1 MKKIVFNTIIFGV
14 FLGILSC
21 TNLDMVPLAQGSSED
36 WYSSKQEIEMA
47 LNDGYRMDSWRWVI
61 DNPDADNKWDDDWVY
76 RNNVSAIVGGSLSG
90 QTGEVNTMWS
100 NQYKVIARANL
111 ILAKM
116 NKAEE
121 LGLSEVDVR
130 RYMAEASFIRAC
142 SYMTLVTHFGDVP
155 YITTPINIDEAFKMG
170 RTPLAEIKPQIYDDF
185 DVAINGLPVTYA
197 ASAQQRAT
205 KGAALAMKARC
216 ALYLGD
222 YAIAAEASKACID
235 LDVYKLHVG
244 FDDLFLPKTKNSE
257 ESIFLIPRSMELGDA
272 ISGNTVRNFL
282 TRNAGGTNARTPS
295 WQLLAAFLCTDGLP
309 IDESPLFDPHKP
321 FENRDPRCAMTII
334 PFNSVH
340 LGFDYDPHP
349 KAKEVMSYNLGK
361 MVLNNDSRV
370 NNQYASF
377 NALGWKKGVDE
388 SYMENG
394 YTIDPDLIIIR
405 YADVL
410 LIYAEAKIE
419 LNQIDQ
425 TVLDA
430 INEVRAR
437 AYGVNKSATTQYPA
451 VTTSVQK
458 ELRKTIRFERR
469 MEFAYEGLR
478 YMDLIR
484 WRLATKALSDKNYAP
499 LYPYP
504 DSKLDN
510 WFWDKVPDIDEDGIA
525 DFSEMEKA
533 ENIGIISV
541 KSWNDRQYLWP
552 IPSSEIIINPNMK
565 QNPGY

>member
-1 MKKIVFNTIIFGV
+1 
-14 FLGILSC
+14 
-21 TNLDMVPLAQGSSED
+21 
-36 WYSSKQEIEMA
+36 
-47 LNDGYRMDSWRWVI
+47 
-61 DNPDADNKWDDDWVY
+61 
-76 RNNVSAIVGGSLSG
+76 
-90 QTGEVNTMWS
+90 
-100 NQYKVIARANL
+100 
-111 ILAKM
+111 
-116 NKAEE
+116 
-121 LGLSEVDVR
+121 
-130 RYMAEASFIRAC
+130 
-142 SYMTLVTHFGDVP
+142 
-155 YITTPINIDEAFKMG
+155 
-170 RTPLAEIKPQIYDDF
+170 
-185 DVAINGLPVTYA
+185 
-197 ASAQQRAT
+197 
-205 KGAALAMKARC
+205 
-216 ALYLGD
+216 
-222 YAIAAEASKACID
+222 
-235 LDVYKLHVG
+235 
-244 FDDLFLPKTKNSE
+244 
-257 ESIFLIPRSMELGDA
+257 
-272 ISGNTVRNFL
+272 
-282 TRNAGGTNARTPS
+282 
-295 WQLLAAFLCTDGLP
+295 
-309 IDESPLFDPHKP
+309 
-321 FENRDPRCAMTII
+321 MTII

-541 KSWNDRQYLWP
+541 KGWNDRQYLWP